1 MKRKKELK
9 KKAAKDKSS
18 EVINSPSNGLTNP
31 ELFQSNSASGTV
43 SVGAF
48 EGCGASGLVPVEDFT
63 VELCDDDGL
72 SGSIG
77 LKLRFAANRGMLDEA
92 DDDAH

>member
-1 MKRKKELK
+1 M
-9 KKAAKDKSS
+9 
-18 EVINSPSNGLTNP
+18 TNP
-31 ELFQSNSASGTV
+31 ELFQSNSASGTM

-48 EGCGASGLVPVEDFT
+48 KGCGASGLVPVEDFK
-63 VELCDDDGL
+63 VELCDDDDGL

-77 LKLRFAANRGMLDEA
+77 LKLRFAANRGMLDDA